1 MTIYAN
7 INSKNKIVGIDVS
20 KIERDEY
27 CSDDVQ
33 NVEVTQDIYDNAN
46 KYGINYYIYDNG
58 DIVLNPDYQEEEK
71 QKKIKQ
77 FNEDF
82 FYTTLGYVK
91 RKIEMKDGSIKDFFS
106 DILPSI
112 SLAVTLG
119 EKFEVVLYHMPDFDC
134 FKSFEEYKY
143 VEVATLEF
151 VKECFSVLSKN
162 LRK

>member
-58 DIVLNPDYQEEEK
+58 DIVLNPDYQEE
-71 QKKIKQ
+71 
-77 FNEDF
+77 D
-82 FYTTLGYVK
+82 TLYRALSRSLRSHRSQVHGQDVLYEQPHRHFLHLMYSEEVL
-91 RKIEMKDGSIKDFFS
+91 
-106 DILPSI
+106 LPSGYSQGYSRCPL
-112 SLAVTLG
+112 SLYGVQQ
-119 EKFEVVLYHMPDFDC
+119 V
-134 FKSFEEYKY
+134 
-143 VEVATLEF
+143 
-151 VKECFSVLSKN
+151 
-162 LRK
+162 